1 MHWTGLVKSV
11 AFQIGSVKVAW
22 YGIIITCAMLLA
34 IFLCTK
40 RFKVLNISA
49 DNVLG
54 LFLASIPLGVIGAR
68 IGYVVSN
75 YTEYFVS
82 PYNWDAFVHTIAIW
96 EGGLTIMWG
105 VPFGIAG
112 ALIWSLCKHKNIFRI
127 LDLGLCVVLLAQAIG
142 RWGNFFNQEL
152 YGQMVTD
159 PNMQWFPYAVYI
171 ANRGAFFQ
179 ATFFYESFLNA
190 IGVVVLWFIT
200 KRLDVV
206 GFGTAGYIFW
216 YTMVRGSLEIIRSES
231 STIDAHTSV
240 NTVMVFCYVVA
251 GLAFITMIVLLILK
265 KKRGGKMWYPKGIP
279 PLPLTDKEKAE
290 KEKIELAKK
299 AKL

>member
-1 MHWTGLVKSV
+1 MHWTGTVTSV
-11 AFQIGSVKVAW
+11 AFQIGSLKVAW

-34 IFLCTK
+34 IFLCIK

-54 LFLASIPLGVIGAR
+54 LFLAAIPVGVIGAR
-68 IGYVVSN
+68 IGYVISN
-75 YTEYFVS
+75 YSVYFVS

-127 LDLGLCVVLLAQAIG
+127 LDLGLCVVLLAQSIG

-159 PNMQWFPYAVYI
+159 PAMQWFPYAVYI
-171 ANRGAFFQ
+171 AREGAFFQ
-179 ATFFYESFLNA
+179 ATFFYESILNLIGFGVLFFL
-190 IGVVVLWFIT
+190 T
-200 KRLDVV
+200 KHLDVV
-206 GFGTAGYIFW
+206 GFGTAGYVFW
-216 YTMVRGSLEIIRSES
+216 YTMVRGTLEIIRNE
-231 STIDAHTSV
+231 TSV
-240 NTVMVFCYVVA
+240 IDSQSSVNLVMVFCYVVA
-251 GLAFITMIVLLILK
+251 GLALITMITLIILK
-265 KKRGGKMWYPKGIP
+265 KKRGGQMWYKKGIP
-279 PLPLTDKEKAE
+279 PLPLTEKEKAE
-290 KEKIELAKK
+290 KEKEELAKTPK
-299 AKL
+299 I